1 MYVLV
6 ERHLSSIDKGIQAAH
21 AIANYSQ
28 ILQAQKNFEKR
39 KNYLKWIKNDKTI
52 ILLNGGTAIEL
63 EEIYNKLI
71 EKDIYCKKF
80 VEPDLNNLITAIA
93 ILVDERV
100 YNKEKYPDYD
110 KWKTPSAIFQDFF
123 LKMSISKENEIGK
136 DWVKFIGGE
145 NNAFL
150 RQLLTTK
157 QLAR

>member
-6 ERHLSSIDKGIQAAH
+6 ERHLSPIDKGIQACH
-21 AIANYSQ
+21 AVADYGL
-28 ILQAQKNFEKR
+28 ILQKTKDFEEQR
-39 KNYLKWIKNDKTI
+39 NYLKWVKSDKTLV
-52 ILLNGGTAIEL
+52 LLNGGTAIEL
-63 EEIYNKLI
+63 DEIYKQL
-71 EKDIYCKKF
+71 KKKNIICTCF
-80 VEPDLNNLITAIA
+80 KEPDMNNMTTAIA

-100 YNKEKYPDYD
+100 YDKEKYPDYVE
-110 KWKTPSAIFQDFF
+110 WKNPSDQFMDILLYAGT
-123 LKMSISKENEIGK
+123 ENKIGQ